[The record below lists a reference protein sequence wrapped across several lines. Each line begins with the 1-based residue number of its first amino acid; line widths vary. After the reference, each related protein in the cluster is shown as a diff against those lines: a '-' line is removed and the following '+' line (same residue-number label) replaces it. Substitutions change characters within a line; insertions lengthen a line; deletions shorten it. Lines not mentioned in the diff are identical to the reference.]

1 MKFTYLGTAAA
12 EGFPAIF
19 CNCKFCNRARQIG
32 GKNIRTRSQ
41 ALIND
46 DLLLDI
52 PSDTY
57 AHSLNF
63 DVRLDKIKYLL
74 ITHSHS
80 DHFTTNEFLMRGSCF
95 AHNMESKKLNV
106 FSGNHVYSEYQK
118 IVCSGMEQEVYD
130 NILFNI
136 VKPFETYQA
145 GKYSVIPLPA
155 RHQSGTDAFI
165 YVISEEKKSVLY
177 AHDTGYFYPEVFD
190 FLKTNKIYF
199 DLISMDCTNIDIP
212 ISDQGSHMGLENV
225 ARATELLR
233 CMGVINSKTKK
244 YINHF
249 SHNANPTHD
258 RLTALAQKIGYD
270 VAFDGLTVEV

>member
-46 DLLLDI
+46 DFLLDI

-80 DHFTTNEFLMRGSCF
+80 DHFSPN
-95 AHNMESKKLNV
+95 
-106 FSGNHVYSEYQK
+106 
-118 IVCSGMEQEVYD
+118 
-130 NILFNI
+130 
-136 VKPFETYQA
+136 
-145 GKYSVIPLPA
+145 
-155 RHQSGTDAFI
+155 
-165 YVISEEKKSVLY
+165 
-177 AHDTGYFYPEVFD
+177 
-190 FLKTNKIYF
+190 
-199 DLISMDCTNIDIP
+199 
-212 ISDQGSHMGLENV
+212 
-225 ARATELLR
+225 
-233 CMGVINSKTKK
+233 
-244 YINHF
+244 
-249 SHNANPTHD
+249 
-258 RLTALAQKIGYD
+258 
-270 VAFDGLTVEV
+270 